1 MTAGRPALTG
11 AERKRRHDR
20 RVRTGLIHARADLPP
35 DIAAWLVEHG
45 FKTDDCSTDPDAW
58 GAALV
63 EMAKWAIA
71 GKFL

>member
-1 MTAGRPALTG
+1 MPDGRTVLTG

-20 RVRTGLIHARADLPP
+20 RERDGLIHARSDLPP
-35 DIAAWLVEHG
+35 DIAAWLVEQG

-71 GKFL
+71 GKVL